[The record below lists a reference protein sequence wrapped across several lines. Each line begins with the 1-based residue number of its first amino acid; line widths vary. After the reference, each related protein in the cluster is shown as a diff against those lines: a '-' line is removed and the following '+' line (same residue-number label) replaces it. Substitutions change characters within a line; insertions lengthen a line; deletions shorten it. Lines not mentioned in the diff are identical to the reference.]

1 MKTQLSNLVV
11 LALFVLNFLIY
22 QTAVAQ
28 NNHHDHESDA
38 EPVVAKQVTAL
49 KTQHG
54 KASWYGPGFH
64 GRRTASGE
72 RYNMYAMTAAHRT
85 LPFGTVVRVTN
96 QKNGKSVDLKIND
109 RGPFKKGRVI
119 DLSKTANTKLACH
132 LCSVKVEVLEYGNG
146 KYRKR

>member
-1 MKTQLSNLVV
+1 MKTQPSNLVV
-11 LALFVLNFLIY
+11 LALFVLNLLVY

-28 NNHHDHESDA
+28 NSHHDHESDA

-54 KASWYGPGFH
+54 KASWYGRGFH

-72 RYNMYAMTAAHRT
+72 RYNMHAMTATHRT

-96 QKNGKSVDLKIND
+96 QKNGKSVDLKINY

-119 DLSKTANTKLACH
+119 DLSKTAIAKLSCH